1 MYNKIKINI
10 NTIEKVKCFAES
22 IIRFE
27 EDIDVISGRFVLDG
41 KSIMGLL
48 SLDLSKNIEVMIH
61 TKDDSVYN
69 EFLEIME
76 QFRVDE

>member
-1 MYNKIKINI
+1 MYQKIKINI
-10 NTIEKVKCFAES
+10 NTIEKVKYFAES
-22 IIRFE
+22 IIKFE

-76 QFRVDE
+76 RFRVDE